1 MNFTFTIEHVKTFG
15 GLKDGKWTGMIG
27 NNYQRLELAIF
38 YRNLLKNCHVYDYFF
53 IMCVQFQ
60 RFIKG

>member
-27 NNYQRLELAIF
+27 KNYQMLELAIF
-38 YRNLLKNCHVYDYFF
+38 NINLKKLSY
-53 IMCVQFQ
+53 I
-60 RFIKG
+60 